1 MKLVALVIEIM
12 LSVMAHLFVALGIPG
27 VHGRSL
33 FMMLFL
39 LIMMIL
45 RVMMFFVMRCLVI
58 GCLVMILRVMMFFV
72 MRCLVIGCLV
82 IGCLVMILMLMMLF
96 VMRCLVMGCLVMG
109 CLVVGSLG
117 VRVCDTSLTIKWQM
131 HMMLL
136 NFVFAMR
143 ALSLD
148 IMVEL
153 GVLVLNI
160 MHKLLLVVEI
170 LTVDIATE
178 VHTLRNFTSEILIS
192 LVPVIVM
199 ITAIV

>member
-1 MKLVALVIEIM
+1 MAIIM

-27 VHGRSL
+27 VHRRSL

-58 GCLVMILRVMMFFV
+58 GRLVM
-72 MRCLVIGCLV
+72 
-82 IGCLVMILMLMMLF
+82 
-96 VMRCLVMGCLVMG
+96 
-109 CLVVGSLG
+109 GSLG

-136 NFVFAMR
+136 SFVFDSMR
-143 ALSLD
+143 GLCLD

-153 GVLVLNI
+153 GVLVLDI

-170 LTVDIATE
+170 LTVDIATV
-178 VHTLRNFTSEILIS
+178 VHTLRNLMSEIPIS

>member
-39 LIMMIL
+39 LIM
-45 RVMMFFVMRCLVI
+45 
-58 GCLVMILRVMMFFV
+58 MILRVMMFFV

-136 NFVFAMR
+136 NFVFSMR

-160 MHKLLLVVEI
+160 MHKLLLVVKI

>member
-58 GCLVMILRVMMFFV
+58 GCLVMIL
-72 MRCLVIGCLV
+72 
-82 IGCLVMILMLMMLF
+82 MLIMLF

-136 NFVFAMR
+136 NFVFSMR

-160 MHKLLLVVEI
+160 MHKLLLVVKI